1 MRHRHA
7 APAVQGRRRPLW
19 GLLHAQTAL
28 LALQIL
34 TAMLPQRVVSAPAAS
49 MLPRARHH
57 ALTVR
62 LVELTWTRVLLQP
75 VAHALLGSTQLLGRR
90 RARSALQVKLI

>member
-1 MRHRHA
+1 M
-7 APAVQGRRRPLW
+7 
-19 GLLHAQTAL
+19 LL
-28 LALQIL
+28 
-34 TAMLPQRVVSAPAAS
+34 QRVVGAPAAS

-75 VAHALLGSTQLLGRR
+75 VAHALLGSTQLLSRR